1 MPGGICVTE
10 HVAPQVEESR
20 PHTWLPQSALVAD
33 LRRNRKKIPKDGLYN
48 VSFVYQ
54 NFARLHEEGEML
66 GPGTKLEKTERCLL
80 SDKTMAEFPL
90 VIELD
95 AATTTFSDNIT
106 DAMQAGL
113 VFDID
118 RFSPE
123 SIQDLGDRWVDMLEQ
138 VFTGDAA
145 TEVPLS
151 SVVPLLPK
159 ELKLLRRMNQTATTF
174 PGCNEG
180 DTILDMIQKIAV
192 NTPTKN
198 ALRINDEFLTYGEMW
213 AKAVELATSL
223 AKFNLGKDDVVCIC
237 MDRSFGLIIGILGI
251 QLAGA
256 AYCPIHPN
264 EGGSR
269 RRSILDLT
277 KCAAVC
283 VDQVT
288 SKIFKEDGTACDLV
302 DVNAVVANAT
312 APSAERPVPVSA
324 DHAAYCVFTSGSTG
338 KPKGVLVPHSALHN
352 ALFSRPIVKSNDVCM
367 QFPRVTFDVHV
378 GDIFC
383 TLGCGAQLVL
393 INEMD
398 MLDFQTMARTLQDSK
413 ISHVQ
418 MVPSHVQRLF
428 ECIRANKGKYTLA
441 LKNFVMSG
449 EKLNWEICSLLK
461 EVLPPDC
468 KIINLCGPAEATVDA
483 TICTVSDKDIKDY
496 RSKDPSFEHTSCPI
510 GKPLPNYTAYVL
522 NPETKAPVAPGEEG
536 ELYLGGKGLFKGYL
550 NQPDLAEGRL
560 FPASLPSCMVS
571 SDGDATPTLYSTGDI
586 VKQCPSGDLVYTGRI
601 DFQVKIRGQRVELGE
616 IENQILANPL
626 VKDVVCVMYK
636 APTAIEP
643 QLTAHVVLEKD
654 QESMGLG
661 DVSDLYFKDQYTLHA
676 DVKKQLDAHC
686 KDGLPSHMRPSLWV
700 GMVELPLSQNLKVDR
715 KQLPTPDANI
725 VGGKRMGAIKTN
737 VKARR
742 GTIVIGAP
750 ASAAPLS
757 SAPLSTKTTTRMV
770 KKMIRR
776 AKAGSGDS
784 DCSSQLVSLWAS
796 TLGVDASEITRD
808 SDFFAIGGSSLT
820 AAQIVGQVRDTF
832 CPELAV
838 MDVFD
843 NTEFGQM
850 VDKINELNGG
860 AGGEVQYED
869 VEVEVEVEVG
879 PEVRVIH
886 ASRSVQSGVSTAPA
900 PTTMKKVKKM
910 IRRAKAGSGDSDCS
924 SQLVSL
930 WASTLGVDASEITR
944 DSDFFAIGGSSLTA
958 AQIVGQVRDTF
969 CPELAVMDVFDNT
982 EFGQMVDKINELNGG
997 AGDNAG
1003 AVDEW
1008 EEVEVEELM
1017 EVANPAYVP
1026 KIAEVAITIPAAS
1039 AVADPNARRATAHGD
1054 LAPVH
1059 YTVEAKVLGD
1069 INFRPQG
1076 KRLPGMLRH
1085 LFQLFAWL
1093 FMTGAL
1099 GGMMLVVTLILRLTF
1114 EEYGNNTPAMMAGLL
1129 VGAVAYGIML
1139 TVFAL
1144 LVKWTVLGRVQPGAY
1159 RVWSPFFV
1167 RWWMVNNLVSM
1178 TNKFVGFFIQ
1188 DTMFYPV
1195 WLRMFGAR
1203 IGEHVVIDTTK
1214 IFDMDQIEIGAG
1226 TTIEGQASLHGHAF
1240 SVIDGKPCLIIAPI
1254 KIGQR
1259 CLLNLKVAVEPNT
1272 AIQDNV
1278 EIIGGSVVPQNTALG
1293 GGKVYKG
1300 APPKATGAVDVL
1312 ELAYRTDG
1320 RRSVIFNGATFLLQL
1335 IGMLLYQALWIAG
1348 FTLGLWPANEIYEFG
1363 ELNYDKATHYYSAI
1377 ALFSITPIIML
1388 LAYCIGLVP
1397 AKWILVGCPTEG
1409 KSILT
1414 SFLYARHWLC
1424 NRYITT
1430 FSWILPAFGPP
1441 AMQMYL
1447 YRLMGLSYGSQC
1459 QATLANF
1466 SSCLNLVT
1474 LGDRVW
1480 LGANNTLL
1488 PFYYEG
1494 HYMVF
1499 RRINIKDG
1507 AVLSPNCVTQ
1517 GGSNFGESS
1526 VLGPSSVVPANMD
1539 VPRGGVYM
1547 GNRYVM
1553 QKRGGMEPV
1562 RKAPA
1567 WWYIGFQVCLGILT
1581 LGTYALLAVASY
1593 PIARLFVDVI
1603 GEETRLDSWTVDR
1616 QNPSK
1621 WADYSNGPSVSTPE
1635 GLAEFYDEQRHCFLT
1650 IPINHWGIAF
1660 LPMMVTATLLL
1671 FTLLQSVIVRVIR
1684 RRKPIPGPEF
1694 FDRRLLLFLWEGG
1707 MIGFSLLN
1715 QNNLTVLMTK
1725 GTELIPLLMRICG
1738 AKVGKDVYWDGWQ
1751 PTEYEM
1757 IEIGDETC
1765 VDQADVVVHGVAGL
1779 AGSHI
1784 FTQQQIK
1791 LGKRCVLRPGCYAI
1805 PPVAMGDNV
1814 TLCTNTIV
1822 NPGDK
1827 LNDYAVAQGNPAKVS
1842 QPAFKANTD
1851 SKSSEQSVLII

>member
-1 MPGGICVTE
+1 
-10 HVAPQVEESR
+10 
-20 PHTWLPQSALVAD
+20 
-33 LRRNRKKIPKDGLYN
+33 
-48 VSFVYQ
+48 
-54 NFARLHEEGEML
+54 ML

-483 TICTVSDKDIKDY
+483 TIYTVSDKDIKDY

-776 AKAGSGDS
+776 AKAGSGGS
-784 DCSSQLVSLWAS
+784 DCSSQLVSLWA
-796 TLGVDASEITRD
+796 
-808 SDFFAIGGSSLT
+808 
-820 AAQIVGQVRDTF
+820 AA
-832 CPELAV
+832 
-838 MDVFD
+838 
-843 NTEFGQM
+843 
-850 VDKINELNGG
+850 
-860 AGGEVQYED
+860 
-869 VEVEVEVEVG
+869 
-879 PEVRVIH
+879 
-886 ASRSVQSGVSTAPA
+886 
-900 PTTMKKVKKM
+900 
-910 IRRAKAGSGDSDCS
+910 
-924 SQLVSL
+924 
-930 WASTLGVDASEITR
+930 LGVDASEITR